1 MSARA
6 GRLRAATG
14 TLAGAAAM
22 ITLVTIASR
31 LVGFARSL
39 VQSAAVGTEGVG
51 SAFTAANLLPNVLF
65 EVAAGGALAGSV
77 VPLLA
82 GPIARRA
89 GGEVS
94 RIASPLLGWTLVVLV
109 PLGGL
114 LALLAQPIA
123 SLLMLP
129 KHPELVD
136 VTATFV
142 RVFALQVPLYG
153 LAVVLGSILQAHK
166 RFFWQ
171 AFSPLLSSVAVIVV
185 FLVFESLAGGNQD
198 DVAALSGQAIA
209 WLGWGTTAGVAVL
222 ALPLVLP
229 VHRLGVRLRPTLR
242 FPGGEAVR
250 ARNLAFAGVGALV
263 AQQLSVLAIMGAA
276 YRFGPEQTFPTY
288 WYAQQVYLLPYAV
301 LAFPLATSTFPRLAE
316 HVAHARHDAYRRLL
330 ATTTRTLLVVA
341 GLGVAALIAASAA
354 VEAVFARIAT
364 GSVDGLGGA
373 VAAMAVGIVGFSLIL
388 HLSRAL
394 YTIDRQRV
402 AVVVTAAGWLV
413 VAAAA
418 YVLPA
423 LTGARD
429 QAGVLLQLGLATA
442 VGMSVAG
449 AGLLLATR
457 RHAGPEA
464 TRGVPRT
471 LVVVAVGVAL
481 GALAGSALSNV
492 LLPDDA
498 GWLPAV
504 GVGALA
510 ALVAGVV
517 VVGVSLVGDRA
528 ALLGVLRRGTPGAG
542 DPAAPGAGDTVG
554 PTTDT
559 PAGDE
564 PAAGEPTTEAPGDT
578 SPR

>member
-22 ITLVTIASR
+22 ITLVTTASR

-39 VQSAAVGTEGVG
+39 VQSFAVGTEGVG

-94 RIASPLLGWTLVVLV
+94 RIASALLGWTLVVLV
-109 PLGGL
+109 PLGAL

-171 AFSPLLSSVAVIVV
+171 AFSPLLSSLAVIVV
-185 FLVFESLAGGNQD
+185 FLVFAGLAGGDQK

-373 VAAMAVGIVGFSLIL
+373 VAAMAMGIVGFSLIL

-394 YTIDRQRV
+394 YTIDRQRI
-402 AVVVTAAGWLV
+402 AVVVTARAGSSSRRPPSAPRPHGRPRPGRGAP
-413 VAAAA
+413 AARPRDRGRDVGRGRGAA
-418 YVLPA
+418 PRDAAPRRPGRDARRPA
-423 LTGARD
+423 HARRRRGRRGAGRARGLGAVERPAARRRGLAARRRRRRPRGPGRGHGRGRRLARRRPRGPPGRPAARD
-429 QAGVLLQLGLATA
+429 AEHRRPGAA
-442 VGMSVAG
+442 VIVPGHVAG
-449 AGLLLATR
+449 RA
-457 RHAGPEA
+457 
-464 TRGVPRT
+464 
-471 LVVVAVGVAL
+471 
-481 GALAGSALSNV
+481 
-492 LLPDDA
+492 PDS
-498 GWLPAV
+498 G
-504 GVGALA
+504 
-510 ALVAGVV
+510 
-517 VVGVSLVGDRA
+517 
-528 ALLGVLRRGTPGAG
+528 
-542 DPAAPGAGDTVG
+542 
-554 PTTDT
+554 
-559 PAGDE
+559 
-564 PAAGEPTTEAPGDT
+564 
-578 SPR
+578 

>member
-1 MSARA
+1 
-6 GRLRAATG
+6 
-14 TLAGAAAM
+14 M

-31 LVGFARSL
+31 IVGFARSL
-39 VQSAAVGTEGVG
+39 VQSGAVGTEGVG
-51 SAFTAANLLPNVLF
+51 SAYTAANLLPNVLF

-89 GGEVS
+89 GTDVS
-94 RIASPLLGWTLVVLV
+94 RIASALLGWTLVVLV

-153 LAVVLGSILQAHK
+153 LAVVLGSVLQAHK

-171 AFSPLLSSVAVIVV
+171 AFSPLLSSLAVIVV
-185 FLVFESLAGGNQD
+185 FLVFAGLADGDQA
-198 DVAALSGQAIA
+198 DVAALSGNAIA

-250 ARNLAFAGVGALV
+250 ARNLAFAGIGALV

-276 YRFGPEQTFPTY
+276 YRYGPEQTFPTY
-288 WYAQQVYLLPYAV
+288 WFAQQVYLLPYAV
-301 LAFPLATSTFPRLAE
+301 LAFPLATSAFPRLAE

-341 GLGVAALIAASAA
+341 GLGAAALIAASAA
-354 VEAVFARIAT
+354 VEAVFAYIAQ
-364 GSVDGLGGA
+364 GSVAGLGGA
-373 VAAMAVGIVGFSLIL
+373 VAGMAVGIVGFSLIL

-413 VAAAA
+413 VAATA

-423 LTGARD
+423 VTGARD

-449 AGLLLATR
+449 AGLLVATH
-457 RHAGPEA
+457 RHAGREA
-464 TRGVPRT
+464 THGVPRT
-471 LVVVAVGVAL
+471 LLVVAVGVTL
-481 GALAGSALSNV
+481 GALAGSTVSGA

-498 GWLPAV
+498 GWLAAV

-510 ALVAGVV
+510 ALVAGAV
-517 VVGVSLVGDRA
+517 VVGVSLAGDRA
-528 ALLGVLRRGTPGAG
+528 ALLGVLRRGRSGGA
-542 DPAAPGAGDTVG
+542 PAEDQPAP
-554 PTTDT
+554 
-559 PAGDE
+559 
-564 PAAGEPTTEAPGDT
+564 
-578 SPR
+578 

>member
-39 VQSAAVGTEGVG
+39 VQSFAVGTEGVG

-89 GGEVS
+89 GTEVS
-94 RIASPLLGWTLVVLV
+94 RIASALLGWTLVVLV
-109 PLGGL
+109 PLGAL
-114 LALLAQPIA
+114 LALLAEPIA

-171 AFSPLLSSVAVIVV
+171 AFSPLLSSLAVIVV
-185 FLVFESLAGGNQD
+185 FLVFAGLAGGDQK

-394 YTIDRQRV
+394 YTIDRQRI

-457 RHAGPEA
+457 RHAGPDA

-481 GALAGSALSNV
+481 GALAGSALSSV

-528 ALLGVLRRGTPGAG
+528 ALLGVLR
-542 DPAAPGAGDTVG
+542 
-554 PTTDT
+554 
-559 PAGDE
+559 
-564 PAAGEPTTEAPGDT
+564 
-578 SPR
+578 

>member
-1 MSARA
+1 VSARA

-51 SAFTAANLLPNVLF
+51 SAYTAANLLPNVLF
-65 EVAAGGALAGSV
+65 EVAAGGALAGAV

-82 GPIARRA
+82 GPIVRRS
-89 GGEVS
+89 GTEVS
-94 RIASPLLGWTLVVLV
+94 RIASALLGWTLVVLV

-123 SLLMLP
+123 GLLMSE
-129 KHPELVD
+129 HPELVD

-153 LAVVLGSILQAHK
+153 LAVVLGSVLQAHK

-171 AFSPLLSSVAVIVV
+171 AFSPLLSSLAVIVV
-185 FLVFESLAGGNQD
+185 FLVFARLADGDQA
-198 DVAALSGQAIA
+198 DVAALSGDAIA

-250 ARNLAFAGVGALV
+250 ARNLAFAGIGALV

-276 YRFGPEQTFPTY
+276 YRYGPEQTFPTY
-288 WYAQQVYLLPYAV
+288 WFAQQVYLLPYAV
-301 LAFPLATSTFPRLAE
+301 LAFPLATSAFPRLAE

-330 ATTTRTLLVVA
+330 ATTTRTLIVVA
-341 GLGVAALIAASAA
+341 GLGAAALIAASAA
-354 VEAVFARIAT
+354 VEAVFAHIAK
-364 GSVDGLGGA
+364 GSVAGLGGA
-373 VAAMAVGIVGFSLIL
+373 VAGMAVGIVGFSLIL

-413 VAAAA
+413 VAATA
-418 YVLPA
+418 YLLPA
-423 LTGARD
+423 VTGVRD
-429 QAGVLLQLGLATA
+429 QAGVLFQLGLATA

-457 RHAGPEA
+457 RHAGPGA
-464 TRGVPRT
+464 THGVPRT
-471 LVVVAVGVAL
+471 LLVVAVGVAL
-481 GALAGSALSNV
+481 GALAGSAVSGA

-504 GVGALA
+504 GVGILAALA
-510 ALVAGVV
+510 AGAV
-517 VVGVSLVGDRA
+517 VVGVSLAGDRA
-528 ALLGVLRRGTPGAG
+528 ALLGVLRRGRSGGA
-542 DPAAPGAGDTVG
+542 PAED
-554 PTTDT
+554 
-559 PAGDE
+559 
-564 PAAGEPTTEAPGDT
+564 EPTT
-578 SPR
+578 

>member
-1 MSARA
+1 MSARS

-22 ITLVTIASR
+22 ITVVTIASR

-39 VQSAAVGTEGVG
+39 VQSAAVGTEGIG
-51 SAFTAANLLPNVLF
+51 SAYTAANLLPNVLF

-89 GGEVS
+89 GTEVS
-94 RIASPLLGWTLVVLV
+94 RIASALLGWTLAALV
-109 PLGGL
+109 PVGAL

-123 SLLMLP
+123 ALLMRE
-129 KHPELVD
+129 HPELVD

-171 AFSPLLSSVAVIVV
+171 AFSPLLSSLAVIAV
-185 FLVFESLAGGNQD
+185 FLVFAGLAEGNQK
-198 DVAALSGQAIA
+198 DVAALSGDAIA

-229 VHRLGVRLRPTLR
+229 VHRTGVRLRPTLR
-242 FPGGEAVR
+242 FPGGEGVR
-250 ARNLAFAGVGALV
+250 ARNLAFAGIGALV
-263 AQQLSVLAIMGAA
+263 AQQLSVLAILGAS
-276 YRFGPEQTFPTY
+276 YQFGPEETFPTY

-341 GLGVAALIAASAA
+341 ALGAAALIAASGA

-364 GSVDGLGGA
+364 GSVTGLGGA
-373 VAAMAVGIVGFSLIL
+373 VAGMAVGVIGFSLIL

-394 YTIDRQRV
+394 YTIDHQRV
-402 AVVVTAAGWLV
+402 AVAVTAAGWVV
-413 VAAAA
+413 VASAA
-418 YVLPA
+418 YALPA
-423 LTGARD
+423 VTGARD
-429 QAGVLLQLGLATA
+429 QAGVLLQLGLATSI
-442 VGMSVAG
+442 GMSVAG

-464 TRGVPRT
+464 TRGVART
-471 LVVVAVGVAL
+471 LVVVVVGLVL
-481 GALAGSALSNV
+481 GAVAGSMLSRA

-510 ALVAGVV
+510 AVVAGAV
-517 VVGVSLVGDRA
+517 VVGVTLLGDRA
-528 ALLGVLRRGTPGAG
+528 AILGLVRRGSGQDG
-542 DPAAPGAGDTVG
+542 DGTA
-554 PTTDT
+554 
-559 PAGDE
+559 
-564 PAAGEPTTEAPGDT
+564 
-578 SPR
+578 S

>member
-1 MSARA
+1 VGPAPGVSARA

-22 ITLVTIASR
+22 ITVVTIASR

-51 SAFTAANLLPNVLF
+51 SAYTAANLLPNVLF
-65 EVAAGGALAGSV
+65 EVAAGGALAGAV

-82 GPIARRA
+82 GPIVRRA
-89 GGEVS
+89 GTEVS
-94 RIASPLLGWTLVVLV
+94 RIASALLGWTLVVLV

-114 LALLAQPIA
+114 LALLAEPIA
-123 SLLMLP
+123 VLLMRE
-129 KHPELVD
+129 HPELVD

-171 AFSPLLSSVAVIVV
+171 AFSPLLSSLAVIAV
-185 FLVFESLAGGNQD
+185 FLVFTGLADGNQK
-198 DVAALSGQAIA
+198 DVAALSGDAIA

-250 ARNLAFAGVGALV
+250 ARNLAFAGIGALV
-263 AQQLSVLAIMGAA
+263 AQQLSVLAILGAS

-341 GLGVAALIAASAA
+341 GLGSAALIAASAA

-364 GSVDGLGGA
+364 GSVEGLGGA
-373 VAAMAVGIVGFSLIL
+373 VAGMAVGVVGFSLIL

-402 AVVVTAAGWLV
+402 AVVVTAGGWVV

-418 YVLPA
+418 YLLPA
-423 LTGARD
+423 LTGVRD
-429 QAGVLLQLGLATA
+429 QAGVLFQLGLATA
-442 VGMSVAG
+442 LGMSVAG
-449 AGLLLATR
+449 AGLLLAAR

-464 TRGVPRT
+464 TRGVART
-471 LVVVAVGVAL
+471 LVVLAVGVAL
-481 GALAGSALSNV
+481 GALAGSAVSGA
-492 LLPDDA
+492 LLPDGA
-498 GWLPAV
+498 GWVPAV

-510 ALVAGVV
+510 AVVAGVV
-517 VVGVSLVGDRA
+517 VVGVSLAGDRG
-528 ALLGVLRRGTPGAG
+528 ALLDLLRRRG
-542 DPAAPGAGDTVG
+542 PAADDAG
-554 PTTDT
+554 
-559 PAGDE
+559 
-564 PAAGEPTTEAPGDT
+564 
-578 SPR
+578 S

>member
-94 RIASPLLGWTLVVLV
+94 RIASALLGWTLVVLV
-109 PLGGL
+109 PLGAL

-123 SLLMLP
+123 GLLMRE
-129 KHPELVD
+129 HPELVD

-171 AFSPLLSSVAVIVV
+171 AFSPLLSSLAVIVV
-185 FLVFESLAGGNQD
+185 FLVFAGLAGGHQK

-250 ARNLAFAGVGALV
+250 ARSLAFAGVGALV

-276 YRFGPEQTFPTY
+276 YEFGPEQTFPTY

-330 ATTTRTLLVVA
+330 AATTRTLLVVA

-457 RHAGPEA
+457 RHAGPDA

-471 LVVVAVGVAL
+471 LVVLAVGVTL
-481 GALAGSALSNV
+481 GALAGSALSSV

-517 VVGVSLVGDRA
+517 VLGVSLVGDRA
-528 ALLGVLRRGTPGAG
+528 ALLGVLRRGAPGAG
-542 DPAAPGAGDTVG
+542 DPAAPGAGDAVG

-559 PAGDE
+559 PAGAE
-564 PAAGEPTTEAPGDT
+564 PAAGEPTTNGPGDT

>member
-1 MSARA
+1 VSARA

-51 SAFTAANLLPNVLF
+51 SAYTAANLLPNVLF
-65 EVAAGGALAGSV
+65 EVAAGGALAGAV

-82 GPIARRA
+82 GPIVRRS
-89 GGEVS
+89 GTEVS
-94 RIASPLLGWTLVVLV
+94 RIASALLGWTLVVLV
-109 PLGGL
+109 PLGAL

-123 SLLMLP
+123 TLLMLP
-129 KHPELVD
+129 KQPELVD

-153 LAVVLGSILQAHK
+153 LAVVLGSVLQAHK

-171 AFSPLLSSVAVIVV
+171 AFSPLLSSLAVIVV
-185 FLVFESLAGGNQD
+185 FLVFARLADGDQA
-198 DVAALSGQAIA
+198 DVAALSGDAIA
-209 WLGWGTTAGVAVL
+209 WLGWGTTVGVAVL

-250 ARNLAFAGVGALV
+250 ARNLAFAGIGALI

-276 YRFGPEQTFPTY
+276 YRYGPEQTFPTY
-288 WYAQQVYLLPYAV
+288 WFAQQVYLLPYAV
-301 LAFPLATSTFPRLAE
+301 LAFPLATSAFPRLAE

-330 ATTTRTLLVVA
+330 ATTTRTLIVVA
-341 GLGVAALIAASAA
+341 GLGAAALIAASAA
-354 VEAVFARIAT
+354 VEAVFAHIAK
-364 GSVDGLGGA
+364 GSVAGLGGA
-373 VAAMAVGIVGFSLIL
+373 VAGMAVGIVGFSLIL

-413 VAAAA
+413 VAATAF
-418 YVLPA
+418 VLPA
-423 LTGARD
+423 VTGVRD

-449 AGLLLATR
+449 AGLLVATR
-457 RHAGPEA
+457 RNAGPEA

-471 LVVVAVGVAL
+471 LVVVALGVAL
-481 GALAGSALSNV
+481 GALAGSALSGA

-510 ALVAGVV
+510 ALVAGAV
-517 VVGVSLVGDRA
+517 VVGVSLAGDRA
-528 ALLGVLRRGTPGAG
+528 ALLGVLRRGRTGG
-542 DPAAPGAGDTVG
+542 
-554 PTTDT
+554 T
-559 PAGDE
+559 PAEDE
-564 PAAGEPTTEAPGDT
+564 PAP
-578 SPR
+578 

>member
-94 RIASPLLGWTLVVLV
+94 RIASALLGWTLVVLV
-109 PLGGL
+109 PLGAL

-123 SLLMLP
+123 GLLMRE
-129 KHPELVD
+129 HPELVD

-171 AFSPLLSSVAVIVV
+171 AFSPLLSSLAVIVV
-185 FLVFESLAGGNQD
+185 FLVFAGLAGGHQK

-276 YRFGPEQTFPTY
+276 YEFGPEQTFPTY

-330 ATTTRTLLVVA
+330 AATTRTLLVVA

-457 RHAGPEA
+457 RHAGPDA

-471 LVVVAVGVAL
+471 LVVLAVGVTL
-481 GALAGSALSNV
+481 GALAGSALSSV

-510 ALVAGVV
+510 ALVAGTV

-528 ALLGVLRRGTPGAG
+528 ALLGVLRRGTPSTG
-542 DPAAPGAGDTVG
+542 DPAAPAAGSS

-559 PAGDE
+559 AAGDE
-564 PAAGEPTTEAPGDT
+564 PAAGEPTTNGPGDT

>member
-1 MSARA
+1 MSAGA

-39 VQSAAVGTEGVG
+39 VQSFAVGTEGVG

-89 GGEVS
+89 GTEVS
-94 RIASPLLGWTLVVLV
+94 RIASALLGWTLVVLV
-109 PLGGL
+109 PLGAL
-114 LALLAQPIA
+114 LALLAEPIA

-171 AFSPLLSSVAVIVV
+171 AFSPLLSSLAVIVV
-185 FLVFESLAGGNQD
+185 FLVFAGLAGGDQK

-394 YTIDRQRV
+394 YTIDRQRI

-413 VAAAA
+413 V
-418 YVLPA
+418 
-423 LTGARD
+423 
-429 QAGVLLQLGLATA
+429 
-442 VGMSVAG
+442 
-449 AGLLLATR
+449 
-457 RHAGPEA
+457 
-464 TRGVPRT
+464 
-471 LVVVAVGVAL
+471 
-481 GALAGSALSNV
+481 
-492 LLPDDA
+492 
-498 GWLPAV
+498 
-504 GVGALA
+504 
-510 ALVAGVV
+510 
-517 VVGVSLVGDRA
+517 
-528 ALLGVLRRGTPGAG
+528 
-542 DPAAPGAGDTVG
+542 
-554 PTTDT
+554 
-559 PAGDE
+559 
-564 PAAGEPTTEAPGDT
+564 
-578 SPR
+578 

>member
-51 SAFTAANLLPNVLF
+51 SAYTAANLLPNVLF
-65 EVAAGGALAGSV
+65 EVAAGGALAGAV

-89 GGEVS
+89 GTDVS
-94 RIASPLLGWTLVVLV
+94 RIASALLGWTLVVLV
-109 PLGGL
+109 PLGAL

-123 SLLMLP
+123 SLLMLA

-171 AFSPLLSSVAVIVV
+171 AFSPLLSSLAVIVV
-185 FLVFESLAGGNQD
+185 FLVFARLADGDQA
-198 DVAALSGQAIA
+198 DVAALSGDAIA

-229 VHRLGVRLRPTLR
+229 VHRLGVRLRPTLG

-250 ARNLAFAGVGALV
+250 ARNLAFAGIGALV

-276 YRFGPEQTFPTY
+276 YRYGPEQTFPTY
-288 WYAQQVYLLPYAV
+288 WFAQQVYLLPYAV
-301 LAFPLATSTFPRLAE
+301 LAFPLATSAFPRLAE

-330 ATTTRTLLVVA
+330 ATTTRTLIVVA
-341 GLGVAALIAASAA
+341 GLGAAALIAASAA
-354 VEAVFARIAT
+354 VEAVFAHIAT
-364 GSVDGLGGA
+364 GSVAGLGGA
-373 VAAMAVGIVGFSLIL
+373 VAGMAVGIVGFSLIL

-394 YTIDRQRV
+394 YAIDRQRV

-413 VAAAA
+413 VAATA

-423 LTGARD
+423 VTGVRD

-464 TRGVPRT
+464 THGVPRT
-471 LVVVAVGVAL
+471 LLVVAAGVAL
-481 GALAGSALSNV
+481 GALGGSAVSGA

-510 ALVAGVV
+510 ALVAGAV
-517 VVGVSLVGDRA
+517 VVGVSLVGDRP
-528 ALLGVLRRGTPGAG
+528 ALLGVLRRGPGEG
-542 DPAAPGAGDTVG
+542 T
-554 PTTDT
+554 
-559 PAGDE
+559 
-564 PAAGEPTTEAPGDT
+564 PTTEASSG
-578 SPR
+578 

>member
-1 MSARA
+1 VSTRS

-22 ITLVTIASR
+22 ITVVTIASR

-51 SAFTAANLLPNVLF
+51 SAYQAANLLPNVLF

-89 GGEVS
+89 GTDVS
-94 RIASPLLGWTLVVLV
+94 RIASAMLGWTLLVLV
-109 PLGGL
+109 PLGAL

-123 SLLMLP
+123 ALLMRE
-129 KHPELVD
+129 HPELVE

-153 LAVVLGSILQAHK
+153 IAVVLGSILQAHK

-185 FLVFESLAGGNQD
+185 FLVFARLADGDQG
-198 DVAALSGQAIA
+198 DVAALSGAAIA

-229 VHRLGVRLRPTLR
+229 VHRVGVRLRPTLR

-250 ARNLAFAGVGALV
+250 ARNLAFAGIGALV
-263 AQQLSVLAIMGAA
+263 AQQLSVLAILGAS
-276 YRFGPEQTFPTY
+276 YRYGPEQTFPTY
-288 WYAQQVYLLPYAV
+288 WFAQQVYLLPYAV

-316 HVAHARHDAYRRLL
+316 HVAHDRHDAYRRLL

-341 GLGVAALIAASAA
+341 GVGAAALIAASDA
-354 VEAVFARIAT
+354 VEAVFTQIAT
-364 GSVDGLGGA
+364 GSVVGLGGA

-413 VAAAA
+413 VAVAA
-418 YVLPA
+418 YALPA
-423 LTGARD
+423 VTGARD
-429 QAGVLLQLGLATA
+429 QAGVLVLLGLATA
-442 VGMSVAG
+442 IGMSVAG
-449 AGLLLATR
+449 LGLLLATR
-457 RHAGPEA
+457 RYAGGES

-471 LVVVAVGVAL
+471 LVVVAVGLTL
-481 GALAGSALSNV
+481 GALAGSAVSWAI
-492 LLPDDA
+492 LPDDA
-498 GWLPAV
+498 AWLPAV
-504 GVGALA
+504 GVGMLA
-510 ALVAGVV
+510 AAVAGAV
-517 VVGVSLVGDRA
+517 VVGVSLLGDRT
-528 ALLGVLRRGTPGAG
+528 ALLDLLRRGRGTGG
-542 DPAAPGAGDTVG
+542 RG
-554 PTTDT
+554 TDGS
-559 PAGDE
+559 A
-564 PAAGEPTTEAPGDT
+564 EADV
-578 SPR
+578 SS

>member
-94 RIASPLLGWTLVVLV
+94 RIASALLGWTLVVLV
-109 PLGGL
+109 PLGAL
-114 LALLAQPIA
+114 LALLAEPIA
-123 SLLMLP
+123 SLLMRE
-129 KHPELVD
+129 HPELVD

-185 FLVFESLAGGNQD
+185 FLVFAGLAGGHQK

-276 YRFGPEQTFPTY
+276 YEFGPEQTFPTY

-330 ATTTRTLLVVA
+330 AATTRTLLVVA

-402 AVVVTAAGWLV
+402 AVLVTAAGWLV

-457 RHAGPEA
+457 RHAGPDA

-471 LVVVAVGVAL
+471 LVVLAVGVTL
-481 GALAGSALSNV
+481 GALAGSALSSV

-517 VVGVSLVGDRA
+517 VLGVSLVGDRA
-528 ALLGVLRRGTPGAG
+528 ALLGVLRRGAPGAG
-542 DPAAPGAGDTVG
+542 DPAAPGAGDAVG

-559 PAGDE
+559 PAGD
-564 PAAGEPTTEAPGDT
+564 
-578 SPR
+578 

>member
-94 RIASPLLGWTLVVLV
+94 RIASALLGWTLVVLV
-109 PLGGL
+109 PLGAL

-123 SLLMLP
+123 GLLMRE
-129 KHPELVD
+129 HPELVD

-171 AFSPLLSSVAVIVV
+171 AFSPLLSSLAVIVV
-185 FLVFESLAGGNQD
+185 FLVFAGLAGDHQK

-276 YRFGPEQTFPTY
+276 YEFGPEQTFPTY

-330 ATTTRTLLVVA
+330 AATTRTLLVVA

-457 RHAGPEA
+457 RHAGPDA

-471 LVVVAVGVAL
+471 LVVLAVGVTL
-481 GALAGSALSNV
+481 GALAGSALSSV

-517 VVGVSLVGDRA
+517 VLGVSLVGDRA
-528 ALLGVLRRGTPGAG
+528 ALLGVPRRGAPGAG
-542 DPAAPGAGDTVG
+542 DPAAPGAGDAVG

-564 PAAGEPTTEAPGDT
+564 PAAGEPTTNGPGDT

>member
-94 RIASPLLGWTLVVLV
+94 RIASALLGWTLVVLV
-109 PLGGL
+109 PLGAL

-153 LAVVLGSILQAHK
+153 MAVVLGSILQAQK

-209 WLGWGTTAGVAVL
+209 WLGWGMTAGVAVL

-354 VEAVFARIAT
+354 VEAVFARIAQ

-481 GALAGSALSNV
+481 GSLAGSALSSV

-510 ALVAGVV
+510 ALVAGTV

-528 ALLGVLRRGTPGAG
+528 ALLGVLRRGTPSTGG
-542 DPAAPGAGDTVG
+542 TAAPGAGDTVG
-554 PTTDT
+554 PTTDP

-564 PAAGEPTTEAPGDT
+564 PAADEPTTKAPGDT

>member
-1 MSARA
+1 MSARS

-39 VQSAAVGTEGVG
+39 VQSFAVGTEGVG
-51 SAFTAANLLPNVLF
+51 SAYTAANLLPNVLF

-89 GGEVS
+89 GADVS
-94 RIASPLLGWTLVVLV
+94 RIASALLGWTLVVLV

-123 SLLMLP
+123 TLLMLP
-129 KHPELVD
+129 EHPELVD

-171 AFSPLLSSVAVIVV
+171 AFSPLLSSLAVIAV
-185 FLVFESLAGGNQD
+185 FLAFYGLADGDQA
-198 DVAALSGQAIA
+198 DVAALSGDAIA
-209 WLGWGTTAGVAVL
+209 WLGWGTTVGVAVL

-250 ARNLAFAGVGALV
+250 ARNLAFAGIGALV

-288 WYAQQVYLLPYAV
+288 WFAQQVYLLPYAV
-301 LAFPLATSTFPRLAE
+301 LAFPLATSAFPRLAE

-330 ATTTRTLLVVA
+330 ATTTRTLIVVA
-341 GLGVAALIAASAA
+341 GLGAAALIAASAA
-354 VEAVFARIAT
+354 VEAVFAHIAT
-364 GSVDGLGGA
+364 GSVAGLGGA
-373 VAAMAVGIVGFSLIL
+373 VAGMAVGIVGFSLIL

-394 YTIDRQRV
+394 YAIDRQRV

-413 VAAAA
+413 VAATA

-423 LTGARD
+423 VTGVRD

-449 AGLLLATR
+449 AGLLVATR
-457 RHAGPEA
+457 RYAGPEA
-464 TRGVPRT
+464 THGVPRT

-481 GALAGSALSNV
+481 GALAGSAVSGA
-492 LLPDDA
+492 LLPDGA

-510 ALVAGVV
+510 ALVAGAV
-517 VVGVSLVGDRA
+517 VVGVSLAGDRQ
-528 ALLGVLRRGTPGAG
+528 ALLGVLRRGRAG
-542 DPAAPGAGDTVG
+542 G
-554 PTTDT
+554 T
-559 PAGDE
+559 PAEDE
-564 PAAGEPTTEAPGDT
+564 PA
-578 SPR
+578 S

>member
-51 SAFTAANLLPNVLF
+51 SAYTAANLLPNVLF
-65 EVAAGGALAGSV
+65 EVAAGGALAGAV

-82 GPIARRA
+82 GPIVRRS
-89 GGEVS
+89 GTEVS
-94 RIASPLLGWTLVVLV
+94 RIASALLGWTLVVLV
-109 PLGGL
+109 PLGAL
-114 LALLAQPIA
+114 LALLAHPIA
-123 SLLMLP
+123 TLLMLP

-171 AFSPLLSSVAVIVV
+171 AFSPLLSSLAVIVV
-185 FLVFESLAGGNQD
+185 FLVFAGLAD
-198 DVAALSGQAIA
+198 DPKDVAAVSGDAIA

-276 YRFGPEQTFPTY
+276 YRYGPEQTFPTY
-288 WYAQQVYLLPYAV
+288 WFAQQVYLLPYAV
-301 LAFPLATSTFPRLAE
+301 LAFPLATSAFPRLAE
-316 HVAHARHDAYRRLL
+316 HVAHARHDAYQRLL

-341 GLGVAALIAASAA
+341 GLGAAALIAASAA
-354 VEAVFARIAT
+354 VEAVFAVIAT
-364 GSVDGLGGA
+364 GSVTGLGGA
-373 VAAMAVGIVGFSLIL
+373 VAGMAVGIVGFSLIL

-413 VAAAA
+413 VAATA

-423 LTGARD
+423 VTGVRD
-429 QAGVLLQLGLATA
+429 QAGVMLQLGLATA

-449 AGLLLATR
+449 AGLLVATR
-457 RHAGPEA
+457 RNSGPEA

-471 LVVVAVGVAL
+471 LLVVAVGVAL
-481 GALAGSALSNV
+481 GALAGSVVSGA

-510 ALVAGVV
+510 ALVAGAV
-517 VVGVSLVGDRA
+517 VVGVSLAGDRA
-528 ALLGVLRRGTPGAG
+528 ALLGILRRGRAG
-542 DPAAPGAGDTVG
+542 G
-554 PTTDT
+554 T
-559 PAGDE
+559 PAEDG
-564 PAAGEPTTEAPGDT
+564 PA
-578 SPR
+578 S

>member
-51 SAFTAANLLPNVLF
+51 SAYTAANLLPNVLF
-65 EVAAGGALAGSV
+65 EVAAGGALAGAV

-82 GPIARRA
+82 GPIVRRS
-89 GGEVS
+89 GTEVS
-94 RIASPLLGWTLVVLV
+94 RIASALLGWTLVVLV

-123 SLLMLP
+123 GLLMSE
-129 KHPELVD
+129 HPELVD

-171 AFSPLLSSVAVIVV
+171 AFSPLLSSLAVIVV
-185 FLVFESLAGGNQD
+185 FLVFYRLADGDQA
-198 DVAALSGQAIA
+198 DVAALSGDAIA

-250 ARNLAFAGVGALV
+250 ARNLAFAGIGALV

-276 YRFGPEQTFPTY
+276 YRYGPEQTFPTY
-288 WYAQQVYLLPYAV
+288 WFAQQVYLLPYAV
-301 LAFPLATSTFPRLAE
+301 LAFPLATSAFPRLAE
-316 HVAHARHDAYRRLL
+316 HVAHARHEAYRRLL

-341 GLGVAALIAASAA
+341 GLGAAALIAASAA
-354 VEAVFARIAT
+354 VEAVFAHIAK
-364 GSVDGLGGA
+364 GSVAGLGGA
-373 VAAMAVGIVGFSLIL
+373 VAGMAVGIVGFSLIL

-413 VAAAA
+413 VAATA

-423 LTGARD
+423 ATGVRD

-457 RHAGPEA
+457 RHAGPGA
-464 TRGVPRT
+464 TRGVPRA
-471 LVVVAVGVAL
+471 LLVVAVGVAL
-481 GALAGSALSNV
+481 GALAGSAVSGA

-504 GVGALA
+504 GVGVLA
-510 ALVAGVV
+510 AVVAGAVV
-517 VVGVSLVGDRA
+517 VAVSLVGDRA
-528 ALLGVLRRGTPGAG
+528 ALLGVLRRGRAGGTPPEGAAG
-542 DPAAPGAGDTVG
+542 DVAPGGTAASSEDD
-554 PTTDT
+554 PT
-559 PAGDE
+559 A
-564 PAAGEPTTEAPGDT
+564 
-578 SPR
+578 

>member
-1 MSARA
+1 
-6 GRLRAATG
+6 
-14 TLAGAAAM
+14 
-22 ITLVTIASR
+22 
-31 LVGFARSL
+31 
-39 VQSAAVGTEGVG
+39 
-51 SAFTAANLLPNVLF
+51 
-65 EVAAGGALAGSV
+65 
-77 VPLLA
+77 
-82 GPIARRA
+82 
-89 GGEVS
+89 
-94 RIASPLLGWTLVVLV
+94 
-109 PLGGL
+109 
-114 LALLAQPIA
+114 
-123 SLLMLP
+123 
-129 KHPELVD
+129 
-136 VTATFV
+136 
-142 RVFALQVPLYG
+142 
-153 LAVVLGSILQAHK
+153 
-166 RFFWQ
+166 
-171 AFSPLLSSVAVIVV
+171 
-185 FLVFESLAGGNQD
+185 
-198 DVAALSGQAIA
+198 
-209 WLGWGTTAGVAVL
+209 
-222 ALPLVLP
+222 
-229 VHRLGVRLRPTLR
+229 
-242 FPGGEAVR
+242 
-250 ARNLAFAGVGALV
+250 
-263 AQQLSVLAIMGAA
+263 IMGAA

-394 YTIDRQRV
+394 YTIDRQRI

-457 RHAGPEA
+457 RHAGPDA

-481 GALAGSALSNV
+481 GALAGSALSSV

-528 ALLGVLRRGTPGAG
+528 ALLGVLRRGTPSTG
-542 DPAAPGAGDTVG
+542 DPAAPGAGDAVG
-554 PTTDT
+554 PTTDA

-564 PAAGEPTTEAPGDT
+564 PTTEVPGDT

>member
-94 RIASPLLGWTLVVLV
+94 RIASALLGWTLVVLV
-109 PLGGL
+109 PLGAL

-123 SLLMLP
+123 GLLMRE
-129 KHPELVD
+129 HPELVD

-171 AFSPLLSSVAVIVV
+171 AFSPLLSSLAVIVV
-185 FLVFESLAGGNQD
+185 FLVFAGLAGGHQK

-276 YRFGPEQTFPTY
+276 YEFGPEQTFPTY

-457 RHAGPEA
+457 RHAGPDA

-471 LVVVAVGVAL
+471 LVVVAVGVTL
-481 GALAGSALSNV
+481 GALAGSALSSV

-528 ALLGVLRRGTPGAG
+528 ALLGFLRRGAPGAG
-542 DPAAPGAGDTVG
+542 DPAAPGAGDAVG

-564 PAAGEPTTEAPGDT
+564 PAAGEPTTNGPGDT

>member
-1 MSARA
+1 MNARA

-22 ITLVTIASR
+22 ITLVTVASR

-82 GPIARRA
+82 GPIVRRA
-89 GGEVS
+89 GTEVS
-94 RIASPLLGWTLVVLV
+94 RIASALLGWTLVVLV

-123 SLLMLP
+123 GLLMRE
-129 KHPELVD
+129 HPELVD

-185 FLVFESLAGGNQD
+185 LLVFAGLAGGNQK
-198 DVAALSGQAIA
+198 DVAELSGQAIA

-276 YRFGPEQTFPTY
+276 YQFGPEQTFPTY

-316 HVAHARHDAYRRLL
+316 HVADARHDAYRRLL

-413 VAAAA
+413 VAATA

-481 GALAGSALSNV
+481 GALAGSALSSA

-504 GVGALA
+504 GVGVLA

-517 VVGVSLVGDRA
+517 VVGVSLAGDRA
-528 ALLGVLRRGTPGAG
+528 ALLGVLRRG
-542 DPAAPGAGDTVG
+542 APG
-554 PTTDT
+554 
-559 PAGDE
+559 
-564 PAAGEPTTEAPGDT
+564 
-578 SPR
+578 SPRHPV

>member
-1 MSARA
+1 MSARS

-51 SAFTAANLLPNVLF
+51 AAYQAANLLPNVLF

-89 GGEVS
+89 GDEAS
-94 RIASPLLGWTLVVLV
+94 RIASALLGWTLLALV
-109 PLGGL
+109 PLGAL
-114 LALLAQPIA
+114 LALLAYPVA
-123 SLLMLP
+123 DLLWP
-129 KHPELVD
+129 HTPGLVD

-153 LAVVLGSILQAHK
+153 IAVVLGAILQAHK

-171 AFSPLLSSVAVIVV
+171 AFSPLLSSLAVIAV
-185 FLVFESLAGGNQD
+185 FLVFANQAD
-198 DVAALSGQAIA
+198 GRQEDVAALSTQAIA

-222 ALPLVLP
+222 ALPLVAP
-229 VHRLGVRLRPTLR
+229 VRRAGIRLRPTLR
-242 FPGGEAVR
+242 FPGGEGVR
-250 ARNLAFAGVGALV
+250 ARNLAFAGIGALV
-263 AQQLSVLAIMGAA
+263 AQQLSVLAILGAA
-276 YRFGPEQTFPTY
+276 NRFGPESTFTTY
-288 WYAQQVYLLPYAV
+288 WFAQQVYLLPYAV

-341 GLGVAALIAASAA
+341 GLGAAALIAASAA
-354 VEAVFARIAT
+354 VEAVFAYIAK
-364 GSVDGLGGA
+364 GSVAGLGGA
-373 VAAMAVGIVGFSLIL
+373 VAGMAVGVVGFSLIL

-413 VAAAA
+413 VAATA

-423 LTGARD
+423 VTGVRD
-429 QAGVLLQLGLATA
+429 QAGVLFQLGLATA

-449 AGLLLATR
+449 AGLLVVAR
-457 RHAGPEA
+457 RYAGQEA

-471 LVVVAVGVAL
+471 LVIMAVGVAL
-481 GALAGSALSNV
+481 GALAGSAVSRV

-504 GVGALA
+504 GVGILA
-510 ALVAGVV
+510 ALVAGAV
-517 VVGVSLVGDRA
+517 VVGVSLAGDRA
-528 ALLGVLRRGTPGAG
+528 ALLGVLRRGRTGEAPSGDAAADVAPGGTADPPGG
-542 DPAAPGAGDTVG
+542 DPA
-554 PTTDT
+554 
-559 PAGDE
+559 
-564 PAAGEPTTEAPGDT
+564 
-578 SPR
+578 S

>member
-1 MSARA
+1 
-6 GRLRAATG
+6 
-14 TLAGAAAM
+14 M

-51 SAFTAANLLPNVLF
+51 SAYTAANLLPNVLF
-65 EVAAGGALAGSV
+65 EVAAGGALAGAV

-82 GPIARRA
+82 GPIVRRS
-89 GGEVS
+89 GTEVS
-94 RIASPLLGWTLVVLV
+94 RIASALLGWTLVVLV
-109 PLGGL
+109 PLGAL

-123 SLLMLP
+123 TLLMLP

-171 AFSPLLSSVAVIVV
+171 AFSPLLSSLAVIVV
-185 FLVFESLAGGNQD
+185 FLVFAGLADGDQA
-198 DVAALSGQAIA
+198 DVAALSGDAIA

-250 ARNLAFAGVGALV
+250 ARNLAFAGIGALV

-276 YRFGPEQTFPTY
+276 YEYGPEQTFPTY
-288 WYAQQVYLLPYAV
+288 WFAQQVYLLPYAV
-301 LAFPLATSTFPRLAE
+301 LAFPLATSAFPRLAE

-341 GLGVAALIAASAA
+341 GLGAAALIAASAA
-354 VEAVFARIAT
+354 VEAVFAVIAK
-364 GSVDGLGGA
+364 GSVTGLGGA
-373 VAAMAVGIVGFSLIL
+373 VAGMAVGIVGFSLIL

-394 YTIDRQRV
+394 YVIDRQRV

-413 VAAAA
+413 VAATA

-423 LTGARD
+423 VTGVRD

-449 AGLLLATR
+449 AGLLVATR

-471 LVVVAVGVAL
+471 LLVVAVGVAL
-481 GALAGSALSNV
+481 GALAGSAVSGA
-492 LLPDDA
+492 LLPDGA

-504 GVGALA
+504 GVGVLA
-510 ALVAGVV
+510 ALVAGTV
-517 VVGVSLVGDRA
+517 VVGVSLAGDRA
-528 ALLGVLRRGTPGAG
+528 ALLGVLRRGRAG
-542 DPAAPGAGDTVG
+542 GMPPE
-554 PTTDT
+554 
-559 PAGDE
+559 DE
-564 PAAGEPTTEAPGDT
+564 PAP
-578 SPR
+578 

>member
-51 SAFTAANLLPNVLF
+51 SAYTAANLLPNVLF
-65 EVAAGGALAGSV
+65 EVAAGGALAGAV

-82 GPIARRA
+82 GPIVRRS
-89 GGEVS
+89 GTEVS
-94 RIASPLLGWTLVVLV
+94 RVASALLGWTLVVLV
-109 PLGGL
+109 PLGAL
-114 LALLAQPIA
+114 LALLAHPIA
-123 SLLMLP
+123 TLLMLP

-171 AFSPLLSSVAVIVV
+171 AFSPLLSSLAVIAV
-185 FLVFESLAGGNQD
+185 FLVFYRLADGDQA
-198 DVAALSGQAIA
+198 DVAALSGDAIA

-229 VHRLGVRLRPTLR
+229 VRRLGVRLRPTLR

-250 ARNLAFAGVGALV
+250 ARNLAFAGIGALV

-288 WYAQQVYLLPYAV
+288 WFAQQVYLLPYAV
-301 LAFPLATSTFPRLAE
+301 LAFPLATSAFPRLAE

-330 ATTTRTLLVVA
+330 ATTTRTLIVVA
-341 GLGVAALIAASAA
+341 GLGAAALIAASAA
-354 VEAVFARIAT
+354 VEAVFAVIAK
-364 GSVDGLGGA
+364 GSVTGLGGA
-373 VAAMAVGIVGFSLIL
+373 VAGMAVGIVGFSLIL

-413 VAAAA
+413 VAATA

-423 LTGARD
+423 VTGVRD

-449 AGLLLATR
+449 AGLLVATR
-457 RHAGPEA
+457 RHAGPGA
-464 TRGVPRT
+464 TRGVLRT
-471 LVVVAVGVAL
+471 LLVVAVGVAL
-481 GALAGSALSNV
+481 GALAGSAVSGA

-510 ALVAGVV
+510 ALVAGAV
-517 VVGVSLVGDRA
+517 VVGVSLAGDRA
-528 ALLGVLRRGTPGAG
+528 ALLGILRRGRAG
-542 DPAAPGAGDTVG
+542 GTSPEDPAGGVAPGGT
-554 PTTDT
+554 
-559 PAGDE
+559 
-564 PAAGEPTTEAPGDT
+564 AASSEED
-578 SPR
+578 PRA

>member
-1 MSARA
+1 MSGRA

-82 GPIARRA
+82 APIARRA
-89 GGEVS
+89 GTEVS
-94 RIASPLLGWTLVVLV
+94 RVASALLGWTLVVLV
-109 PLGGL
+109 PLGAL

-123 SLLMLP
+123 TVLMAS

-171 AFSPLLSSVAVIVV
+171 AFSPLLSSLAVIAV
-185 FLVFESLAGGNQD
+185 FLVFAGLADGDQK
-198 DVAALSGQAIA
+198 DVAALSGEAIA

-229 VHRLGVRLRPTLR
+229 VRRLGVRLRPTLR

-250 ARNLAFAGVGALV
+250 ARNLAFAGIGALV

-276 YRFGPEQTFPTY
+276 YGFGPEQTFPTY

-330 ATTTRTLLVVA
+330 AATTRTLLVVA
-341 GLGVAALIAASAA
+341 GLGVAALVAASAA
-354 VEAVFARIAT
+354 VEVVFAEIAT
-364 GSVDGLGGA
+364 GSVAGLGGA
-373 VAAMAVGIVGFSLIL
+373 VAGMAVGIVGFSLIL

-413 VAAAA
+413 VAATA
-418 YVLPA
+418 YVLP
-423 LTGARD
+423 LVTGVRD
-429 QAGVLLQLGLATA
+429 QAGVLLQLGLATT

-449 AGLLLATR
+449 AGLLVATR
-457 RHAGPEA
+457 RYAGPEA
-464 TRGVPRT
+464 THGVPRT
-471 LVVVAVGVAL
+471 LAVVAVGVAL
-481 GALAGSALSNV
+481 GALAGSALSDA

-510 ALVAGVV
+510 ALVAGAV

-528 ALLGVLRRGTPGAG
+528 ALLGVLRRGAPVSG
-542 DPAAPGAGDTVG
+542 AAPA
-554 PTTDT
+554 PTTD
-559 PAGDE
+559 D
-564 PAAGEPTTEAPGDT
+564 APDGPSD
-578 SPR
+578 R